1 MYECSETMQLVE
13 KYLEYRKE
21 QKYFPQHRSDYRNYG
36 IMDMKKLFLYFA
48 TCFFFINFYA
58 FFFQQDRW
66 QIHVLKRTVCFI
78 PTSKLSH
85 MSVAI
90 LLSKQKF
97 EFSLN
102 IFIKVT
108 ALCKTVVG
116 PLQNIF
122 LMGVLWAVQE
132 RQCY

>member
-1 MYECSETMQLVE
+1 MSVQKQCSLLRNTWNTG
-13 KYLEYRKE
+13 KNKNI
-21 QKYFPQHRSDYRNYG
+21 FPSIVLITENYG

-66 QIHVLKRTVCFI
+66 QIHVLKRTVCVI

-102 IFIKVT
+102 LFIKVT

>member
-1 MYECSETMQLVE
+1 MSVQKQCSLLRNTWNIG
-13 KYLEYRKE
+13 KNKNI
-21 QKYFPQHRSDYRNYG
+21 FPSIVLITENYG

-102 IFIKVT
+102 LFIKVT
-108 ALCKTVVG
+108 ALYKTVVG